1 VAGVRTVGCNVFELM
16 SQYVCA
22 FRGRRDNY
30 QVPLALAEKGLLD
43 QLITDFYAVNFL
55 QKVAKILP
63 KGWRSKLA
71 FRLESSI
78 PTERVR
84 CLWGNTLLEHTR
96 HELGLSRAATFSW
109 LDQSFAHAAAS
120 RAQRTKSNLLLYTP
134 YAWEAFT
141 APYRHNPRK
150 ILFEY
155 HSHREFQTRLLT
167 SDLERFPFV
176 QQSYEEQ
183 TGKHLPSHLKVR
195 VRDCWQQAD
204 LILCPSSFTRKTLLA
219 VGVEPSD
226 CKVIPYGIDQP
237 IPPFKE
243 PKLDNFQALFVGSGV
258 QRKGLHHLLY
268 AWGQASLP
276 KDSLLT
282 LVCRNLDPG
291 IESLIHETPQVR
303 LIRGTDAPHLRNLYE
318 TSSLFVMPSIIEG
331 FGQVFLEA
339 LSYGCPVLGTV
350 NTCLPDLG
358 GESDGIFLTEVGN
371 LDQLTYQLEY
381 LAAGLPT
388 NPELRQKARSCAE
401 RFSWKTFRY
410 KLGIFL

>member
-1 VAGVRTVGCNVFELM
+1 M

-30 QVPLALAEKGLLD
+30 QVPLALAANGLLY

-55 QKVAKILP
+55 HKLAPVLP
-63 KGWRSKLA
+63 TGWRSKLA
-71 FRLESSI
+71 FRWESSI
-78 PTERVR
+78 PIERVR

-96 HELGLSRAATFSW
+96 HYLGFSPAATFSW

-120 RAQRTKSNLLLYTP
+120 QAQRTKSDLLLYTP
-134 YAWEAFT
+134 YAWEAFRT
-141 APYRHNPRK
+141 PYRHNPRK

-155 HSHREFQTRLLT
+155 PSHREFETRLLT
-167 SDLERFPFV
+167 SDLKRFPFV
-176 QQSYEEQ
+176 QQSYQEQ
-183 TGKHLPSHLKVR
+183 TGSHLPSQLKVR
-195 VRDCWQQAD
+195 VRDCWQHAD
-204 LILCPSSFTRKTLLA
+204 LILCASSFTRRTLLA
-219 VGVEPSD
+219 AGAEPSD

-237 IPPFKE
+237 TPPFKE
-243 PKLDNFQALFVGSGV
+243 PKVDSFQALFVGSGV

-268 AWGQASLP
+268 AWRQARLP
-276 KDSLLT
+276 KGSVLT

-291 IESLIHETPQVR
+291 IEPLIHETSQVR

-318 TSSLFVMPSIIEG
+318 TSSLFVMPSLIEG

-358 GESDGIFLTEVGN
+358 GEADGIFLTEVGN

-381 LAAGLPT
+381 LADVLPA

-401 RFSWKTFRY
+401 RFSWENFRC
-410 KLGIFL
+410 KLGKLL